1 MTRGHFLAFLSQAC
15 GILQTKIAFEICPL
29 SPYYMSLIL
38 FSLPLFPLPPLVKV
52 KKKETNACLLPPLC
66 SNQTEFPAKFVFNPG
81 LKAFGVRKRALTC
94 VKKMSAVEI
103 ILRDSGKCL
112 RTFIFTHVNVRKFVR
127 DSGNPR

>member
-29 SPYYMSLIL
+29 SNTFFCTFVSSSA
-38 FSLPLFPLPPLVKV
+38 FGEG

-66 SNQTEFPAKFVFNPG
+66 SNQTEFPAKLVFNPG

-127 DSGNPR
+127 DSGNPP